1 MTSRQ
6 VLAEMGVKP
15 DFTVLEGGSQEG
27 PDRVD
32 YIHRR
37 ADNADV
43 YFVCN
48 GAAEAKTLLCRFRD
62 AEGRPEIWYP
72 VTGEICFPNAV
83 SRRPD
88 NSCQIELEL
97 PAIGSAFVVFRR
109 DDHPAEKPAPVFADA
124 WAEKIPISGKWT
136 VRFQPGRLAPESVEW
151 DKLIDWTT
159 SEEPGIKFFSG
170 TATYS
175 IQFEMPETAAGGS
188 WLDLGR
194 VNEVGEVSIDGQ
206 DLGTVWTYPFRV
218 NVPARLLSKGS
229 HLLEVRVTNV
239 WNNRLV
245 GDQFLPEGERITRT
259 NMHGQH
265 TKSSPLV
272 SSGLLGPVTLQ
283 SIKQN

>member
-6 VLAEMGVKP
+6 VLEEMGIEP

-48 GAAEAKTLLCRFRD
+48 GAQEAKSLSCRFRD

-72 VTGEICFPNAV
+72 VSGEIRSTQAFA
-83 SRRPD
+83 RRPG
-88 NSCQIELEL
+88 NACTLELEL
-97 PAIGSAFVVFRR
+97 PAFGSAFVVFRR
-109 DDHPAEKPAPVFADA
+109 DGQAPEKTAGLLANESAERT
-124 WAEKIPISGKWT
+124 PITGTWT
-136 VRFQPGRLAPESVEW
+136 VKFQPGRLAPESVEW
-151 DKLIDWTT
+151 EDLIDWTK
-159 SEEPGIKFFSG
+159 SEVPGIKYYSG
-170 TATYS
+170 TAAYS
-175 IQFEMPETAAGGS
+175 IPFEMPEDAAGDF

-194 VNEVGEVSIDGQ
+194 VNEVGEVRIDGQ
-206 DLGTVWTYPFRV
+206 DIGTVWTFPFRV
-218 NVPARLLSKGS
+218 KVPEELLGKGS

-245 GDQFLPEGERITRT
+245 GDRFLPEEERITRT
-259 NMHGQH
+259 NLQGQP
-265 TKSSPLV
+265 TKNSPLV
-272 SSGLLGPVTLQ
+272 ASGLGGPVTLQ